1 MHYRKLERAKTLAL
15 IWQRGKYDRPI
26 AIHRG
31 ALQDIQ
37 WWYNNILDAWAPIIR
52 NNPEVMFT
60 TDACLSGWGATR
72 DGFRTG
78 GLFSTEDK
86 VCHDEKTH
94 INILEAKAVLFA
106 LLALGN
112 DIHDEHILVL
122 SDNTATVGA
131 LNKMGS
137 SKSWGLDH
145 IITQVWQ
152 WALDRDIWIT
162 ASYIPGVLNIEAD
175 EESRKSETRTEWM
188 LNRNV
193 FNKILKDLDFEPS
206 IDLFASRIN
215 NQLHRFASFRPDPE
229 AEIIDAFTVSWADM
243 QFYAFPPFICITRV
257 LQKIRLEEATGTV
270 VVPDWPN
277 QPWHNT
283 YLDMKM
289 IEVIL
294 PPRYDL
300 LRLPSDDSQKH
311 PLHKSLQLRV
321 GLLTGIDLYRSQP
334 HQR

>member
-1 MHYRKLERAKTLAL
+1 M
-15 IWQRGKYDRPI
+15 
-26 AIHRG
+26 
-31 ALQDIQ
+31 
-37 WWYNNILDAWAPIIR
+37 
-52 NNPEVMFT
+52 
-60 TDACLSGWGATR
+60 
-72 DGFRTG
+72 
-78 GLFSTEDK
+78 
-86 VCHDEKTH
+86 
-94 INILEAKAVLFA
+94 
-106 LLALGN
+106 
-112 DIHDEHILVL
+112 
-122 SDNTATVGA
+122 
-131 LNKMGS
+131 
-137 SKSWGLDH
+137 
-145 IITQVWQ
+145 
-152 WALDRDIWIT
+152 
-162 ASYIPGVLNIEAD
+162 AD

-257 LQKIRLEEATGTV
+257 LQKIRLEEATGIV

-277 QPWHNT
+277 QPWYNT

-300 LRLPSDDSQKH
+300 LRLPSDGSQKH